1 MSTASNFANDSP
13 SPAEAPTNRFYRTVW
28 RWHFYAGLFV
38 IPFMLM
44 LATTGIIYLF
54 KPQLDA
60 LMYHNQMFVQP
71 AATMLPYTQQLE
83 VAQTHYP
90 DATVAKVTPSV
101 TPNRSTEV
109 ELTTADEHTLT
120 IFVNPYTGQVL
131 GDRDEDHNLQ
141 SVARKLHGELMIGKI
156 GDYLVEL
163 AACWG
168 LVLLITGLYLW
179 LPRRRFTVWGTLLPR
194 WWSKNRRVFWRDL
207 HAVPG
212 FYSVLLVGFLILTG
226 LPWSGFW
233 GKTFAQV
240 SNQYPAQMW
249 DAVPKSTVL
258 TGSLNQNGDQVVPWA
273 VEQLPMPQSSTSGH
287 QHHSGHNGVS
297 TTVIREGIPTGT
309 PVNLD
314 SVIALAQAKGAA
326 AGFSVSLPEGK
337 TGVYTI
343 SGFPDDPTQEVTLHI
358 DQYSGKVLADVRW
371 QDYGLVPKAVE
382 LGIAVHMGKY
392 FGFGN
397 QLLMLFACL
406 LVIILCVSGLV
417 MWWQRRPA
425 GRIGVPPL
433 PEHVQQWKTPLA
445 IVAILGLVFPM
456 VGFSLVMVLLL
467 DYLVIS
473 RIPVLKRVLN

>member
-71 AATMLPYTQQLE
+71 AGTMLPYTQQLE

-179 LPRRRFTVWGTLLPR
+179 LPRRGFTSLGNTLTAL
-194 WWSKNRRVFWRDL
+194 
-207 HAVPG
+207 
-212 FYSVLLVGFLILTG
+212 
-226 LPWSGFW
+226 
-233 GKTFAQV
+233 
-240 SNQYPAQMW
+240 
-249 DAVPKSTVL
+249 
-258 TGSLNQNGDQVVPWA
+258 
-273 VEQLPMPQSSTSGH
+273 VEQ
-287 QHHSGHNGVS
+287 
-297 TTVIREGIPTGT
+297 E
-309 PVNLD
+309 
-314 SVIALAQAKGAA
+314 QARVL
-326 AGFSVSLPEGK
+326 AGFTCCP
-337 TGVYTI
+337 
-343 SGFPDDPTQEVTLHI
+343 
-358 DQYSGKVLADVRW
+358 W
-371 QDYGLVPKAVE
+371 
-382 LGIAVHMGKY
+382 
-392 FGFGN
+392 
-397 QLLMLFACL
+397 
-406 LVIILCVSGLV
+406 IL
-417 MWWQRRPA
+417 
-425 GRIGVPPL
+425 
-433 PEHVQQWKTPLA
+433 
-445 IVAILGLVFPM
+445 
-456 VGFSLVMVLLL
+456 
-467 DYLVIS
+467 
-473 RIPVLKRVLN
+473 

>member
-1 MSTASNFANDSP
+1 MSTASNFAEDSP
-13 SPAEAPTNRFYRTVW
+13 SPTEIPPNRFYRSIW

-71 AATMLPYTQQLE
+71 GGTMLPYTQQLKA
-83 VAQTHYP
+83 AQSVYP
-90 DATVAKVTPSV
+90 DATITKFTPSV
-101 TPNRSTEV
+101 TPNRSAEV
-109 ELTTADEHTLT
+109 ELTTPKERTLT
-120 IFVNPYTGQVL
+120 VFVNPYTGKIL
-131 GDRDEDHNLQ
+131 GDRDEKYNLQ

-179 LPRRRFTVWGTLLPR
+179 LPRRGFTVWGTLLPR

-212 FYSVLLVGFLILTG
+212 FYAVLLVGFLILTG
-226 LPWSGFW
+226 LPWSEFW
-233 GKTFAQV
+233 GKTFSQA
-240 SNQYPAQMW
+240 SNQYPAQIW
-249 DAVPKSTVL
+249 NDVPKSTVL
-258 TGSLNQNGDQVVPWA
+258 TGSLNRKGETVVPWA
-273 VEQLPMPQSSTSGH
+273 VEQLPMPQSSASGH
-287 QHHSGHNGVS
+287 QHHPRQDKAS
-297 TTVIREGIPTGT
+297 TTVSLEGIPTGT

-314 SVIALAQAKGAA
+314 SVITLAQAKGAS
-326 AGFSVSLPEGK
+326 AGFNVSLPKGE

-343 SGFPDDPTQEVTLHI
+343 SAFPDDPTQEVTMHI

-371 QDYGLVPKAVE
+371 QDYGLVSKAVE

-392 FGFGN
+392 FGLGN

-406 LVIILCVSGLV
+406 VVIILCVSGLV

-425 GRIGVPPL
+425 GRIGAPTM
-433 PEHVQQWKTPLA
+433 PEYVQQWKTPLE
-445 IVAILGLVFPM
+445 IVAILGLVFPL
-456 VGFSLVMVLLL
+456 VGFSLVTVLLL
-467 DYLVIS
+467 DYLIIS
-473 RIPVLKRVLN
+473 RIPVLKRILN